1 MRSGKWTSVPKYQQ
15 PPKRSTW
22 VLPLGLATEL
32 LELLNH
38 LVDLG
43 LLKSKE
49 SIKLLASSLELGH
62 LGGPRQLLNF
72 LRTVCGLERS
82 TPPLT
87 CANAQNQ

>member
-1 MRSGKWTSVPKYQQ
+1 
-15 PPKRSTW
+15 

-49 SIKLLASSLELGH
+49 SIKLLTSSLELGH
-62 LGGPRQLLNF
+62 LGGPLTLDRNEIPHGLTMSSDGDRLISVDV
-72 LRTVCGLERS
+72 LRETSAG
-82 TPPLT
+82 
-87 CANAQNQ
+87 